1 MGTRTI
7 YYDGLCQLCSREIAL
22 FQRRVRG
29 GSLAYV
35 DISDEAFRA
44 ADHGLDPVQIHR
56 TMHVRLEDGRLVT
69 GMDALIAMWEFVP
82 GFRWL
87 AKLSRLSVIR
97 PLADVGYAAF
107 AYIRPKF
114 PKRKRNDCRNGH
126 CPSQ

>member
-7 YYDGLCQLCSREIAL
+7 YFDGLCQLCSREIAL
-22 FQRRVRG
+22 FQRRVRD

-35 DISDEAFRA
+35 DIADEAFRA
-44 ADHGLDPVQIHR
+44 SDHGLDPVQIHR
-56 TMHVRLEDGRLVT
+56 TMHVRLEDGRIVT
-69 GMDALIAMWEFVP
+69 GLDALIAMWEFVP

-87 AKLSRLSVIR
+87 AKLSRFPLIR
-97 PLADVGYAAF
+97 PLARVGYSVF

-114 PKRKRNDCRNGH
+114 PKRKRSDCRNGH